1 MYNMAINS
9 DNVMEHFQNGRNF
22 QRQGLLEEA
31 AQQFLRVIKL
41 DEHSAS
47 AYFNMGA
54 ICFQRHQYEEAICY
68 YKAGL
73 KLAPQNVSAHADLGK
88 TYEMLA
94 KWDESLYHLNKAL
107 DLHPTHEAA
116 QRRKRRI
123 LEEKHKYEILR
134 EQVKSAIEP
143 KFSSKRQTFRF
154 RQAQSGGK
162 SLIKRNTEESNLI
175 EAIPTSDNINAAASE
190 HFVVNF
196 NEGVHEEVRKPIY
209 GLLERIYIE
218 LGSAFDYYPQ
228 QNIKV
233 LVLLCSLRSPT
244 PSAYGLRSKPVLIA
258 LPKESP
264 QFLLPQWAV
273 GQYDGSITI
282 VWRAQEK
289 PDLTFLYVVLQHEYV
304 HLLVNRLANGKCPMW
319 LNEGLARYH
328 SRGLLDSEKEIL
340 LQAVKQNRYIPLKH
354 LEYSF
359 SHLNKEQVR
368 FAYMESCSVVEFM
381 METYGMKKIKKLLH
395 SLGMDKSF
403 NESLMCSLRTN
414 QRCRLM
420 VNSSSDGGQ
429 TFGMTSQK
437 LETQWLTWTMDCY
450 K

>member
-1 MYNMAINS
+1 
-9 DNVMEHFQNGRNF
+9 
-22 QRQGLLEEA
+22 LEEA
-31 AQQFLRVIKL
+31 ALQFLRVIKL

-54 ICFQRHQYEEAICY
+54 ICFQQHRYEEAICY
-68 YKAGL
+68 YKDGL
-73 KLAPQNVSAHADLGK
+73 KIAPQNVSAHADLGK

-94 KWDESLYHLNKAL
+94 KWDEALYHLNKAL

-143 KFSSKRQTFRF
+143 NFSSK
-154 RQAQSGGK
+154 
-162 SLIKRNTEESNLI
+162 
-175 EAIPTSDNINAAASE
+175 PTSDNINAAVIE
-190 HFVVNF
+190 RFVVKF
-196 NEGVHEEVRKPIY
+196 SEEVPEEVRKPICY
-209 GLLERIYIE
+209 LLERIYIE
-218 LGSAFDYYPQ
+218 LGSEFDYYPQ

-233 LVLLCSLRSPT
+233 FVLHT
-244 PSAYGLRSKPVLIA
+244 

-264 QFLLPQWAV
+264 QFLLPHWAV
-273 GQYDGSITI
+273 GQYVRRTPMEYSDSFGDGSITI

-304 HLLVNRLANGKCPMW
+304 HLLVNLLTNGKCPMW

-340 LQAVKQNRYIPLKH
+340 LQAVKQNRYIPLEH
-354 LEYSF
+354 LEYNF
-359 SHLNKEQVR
+359 SHLDKEQVR

-381 METYGMKKIKKLLH
+381 MKTYGMKKIKKLLH

-403 NESLMCSLRTN
+403 NESLMCSLSTA
-414 QRCRLM
+414 QRRRFML
-420 VNSSSDGGQ
+420 NSSSEGGQ
-429 TFGMTSQK
+429 TLQFIRDASQVQDRARGQAFGVTSQK
-437 LETQWLTWTMDCY
+437 ELETQWLTWAVNCY

>member
-1 MYNMAINS
+1 MYNGTANL
-9 DNVMEHFQNGRNF
+9 DTAMEHFQNGRNF

-54 ICFQRHQYEEAICY
+54 ICFQRHQYEEAIGY

-94 KWDESLYHLNKAL
+94 EWDEALYHLNKAL

-123 LEEKHKYEILR
+123 LEEKPKYEILR
-134 EQVKSAIEP
+134 EQVKSAIV
-143 KFSSKRQTFRF
+143 SSKRQTFR
-154 RQAQSGGK
+154 K
-162 SLIKRNTEESNLI
+162 SLVEEFSLS
-175 EAIPTSDNINAAASE
+175 EAIPTSDNINAAVIE
-190 HFVVNF
+190 RFVVKF
-196 NEGVHEEVRKPIY
+196 SEGVSEEVRKPICC
-209 GLLERIYIE
+209 LLERIYIE
-218 LGSAFDYYPQ
+218 LGSEFDYYPQ

-233 LVLLCSLRSPT
+233 FVLHT
-244 PSAYGLRSKPVLIA
+244 

-304 HLLVNRLANGKCPMW
+304 HLLVNLLTNGKCPMW

-328 SRGLLDSEKEIL
+328 SRGLLDSDKKIL

-354 LEYSF
+354 LEYNF
-359 SHLNKEQVR
+359 SYLNKERVR
-368 FAYMESCSVVEFM
+368 LAYIESCSIVEFM
-381 METYGMKKIKKLLH
+381 MKTYGMKKIKQLLH

-403 NESLMCSLRTN
+403 NESLMCSQGQTLRFLRKLRTRG
-414 QRCRLM
+414 QACGM
-420 VNSSSDGGQ
+420 NSP
-429 TFGMTSQK
+429 K
-437 LETQWLTWTMDCY
+437 ELETQWLMWVMDCY